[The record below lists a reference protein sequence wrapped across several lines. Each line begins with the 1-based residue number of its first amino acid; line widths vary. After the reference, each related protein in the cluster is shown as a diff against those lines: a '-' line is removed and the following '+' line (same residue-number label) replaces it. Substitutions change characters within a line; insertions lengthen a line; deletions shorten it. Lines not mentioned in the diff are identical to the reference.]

1 MEKNIVTVEEVL
13 EKILERRSSGN
24 CNDTDFLIKS
34 ENEFMKCEEVGMLL
48 SAFWVAI
55 EDCIDKEDEPIVC
68 NLIAKN
74 IEEQM
79 EY

>member
-1 MEKNIVTVEEVL
+1 MEIITVEEVK
-13 EKILERRSSGN
+13 EKILERRTSGN
-24 CNDTDFLIKS
+24 CNDTDFLWANK
-34 ENEFMKCEEVGMLL
+34 NAFMNCEDVEILL
-48 SAFWVAI
+48 SAFWVAL
-55 EDCIDKEDEPIVC
+55 EDCIDKEDESIIC